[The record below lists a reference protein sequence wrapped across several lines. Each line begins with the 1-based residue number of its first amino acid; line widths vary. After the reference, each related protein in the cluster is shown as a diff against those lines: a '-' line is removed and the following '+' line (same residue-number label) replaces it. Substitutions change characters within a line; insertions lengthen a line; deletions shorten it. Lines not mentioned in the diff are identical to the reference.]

1 MPAAAHLA
9 NCSSRRSSCSSGGAD
24 RGLAP
29 DLPDVGHYRLLSRTR
44 FAFYESSTIQPE
56 GARELLET
64 PYVCYFAR
72 LNAMTAQLE
81 PAAEIHWS

>member
-1 MPAAAHLA
+1 MFEWKSFAEWTAWRERLPRNHSI
-9 NCSSRRSSCSSGGAD
+9 NVRVAD
-24 RGLAP
+24 N
-29 DLPDVGHYRLLSRTR
+29 S
-44 FAFYESSTIQPE
+44 PE

-64 PYVCYFAR
+64 PYVDYFAR

>member
-1 MPAAAHLA
+1 MF
-9 NCSSRRSSCSSGGAD
+9 C
-24 RGLAP
+24 
-29 DLPDVGHYRLLSRTR
+29 RLLRPEHEIAGPQVDG
-44 FAFYESSTIQPE
+44 FAEVAMPLRPYDAPHENAVPERPPPE

>member
-1 MPAAAHLA
+1 MDGASQFSGYKPTSGDLSGWRPA
-9 NCSSRRSSCSSGGAD
+9 SVRVAD
-24 RGLAP
+24 P
-29 DLPDVGHYRLLSRTR
+29 D
-44 FAFYESSTIQPE
+44 E

-64 PYVCYFAR
+64 PCVDYFAR

>member
-1 MPAAAHLA
+1 MSLA
-9 NCSSRRSSCSSGGAD
+9 QQGRLRLDNSQSVKALAVLTSVRIAD
-24 RGLAP
+24 RP
-29 DLPDVGHYRLLSRTR
+29 S
-44 FAFYESSTIQPE
+44 E

>member
-1 MPAAAHLA
+1 LTPFKTLL
-9 NCSSRRSSCSSGGAD
+9 RVAD
-24 RGLAP
+24 DA
-29 DLPDVGHYRLLSRTR
+29 
-44 FAFYESSTIQPE
+44 PE

>member
-1 MPAAAHLA
+1 MLQAWEARVISSNAVSGIRAHRWLRV
-9 NCSSRRSSCSSGGAD
+9 N
-24 RGLAP
+24 
-29 DLPDVGHYRLLSRTR
+29 LSFVRV
-44 FAFYESSTIQPE
+44 AEDAPE

-64 PYVCYFAR
+64 PSVCYFAR